1 MIDSQAS
8 RAIETIEA
16 RTTDLY
22 RAYTPGFIPV
32 DSTTRVA
39 SGTLRADMGKSELD
53 VVAPVGTYFIGQDPL
68 GRRFFSRNGVFNLT
82 GGELRTQNG
91 SAVLGYPAS
100 GTACGLVSLRADP
113 IDVAAGRCFDPRIE
127 ADGTVVYSRRVV
139 DPKSGAGRPER
150 VVLGRVALARFPAG
164 SDLAAADGVHV
175 TAPSGVEPRIGPPGS
190 AGLGELALRRIDRGA
205 YDVKAGL
212 AELREAYVNFDALR
226 SAINSQHKD
235 QKTVM
240 DMIK

>member
-39 SGTLRADMGKSELD
+39 SGTVRADMGKSELD

-127 ADGTVVYSRRVV
+127 ADGRSFIRAASSIPRAAPDGPNASCLGASHWPGSRPAAISLQPTAFTSRLPAASSRASVRRVARASANS
-139 DPKSGAGRPER
+139 PCGASIAERTTSKRGLPNCAKRTLTSMRCVRPLIANTKIR
-150 VVLGRVALARFPAG
+150 KPLW
-164 SDLAAADGVHV
+164 
-175 TAPSGVEPRIGPPGS
+175 T
-190 AGLGELALRRIDRGA
+190 
-205 YDVKAGL
+205 
-212 AELREAYVNFDALR
+212 
-226 SAINSQHKD
+226 
-235 QKTVM
+235 
-240 DMIK
+240 